1 MPPRSFIPPILAL
14 AAICVTSV
22 YKLAVQP
29 RVDEIPVGFAEA
41 ALVQKT
47 HIDGTP
53 LRTRYTAVAPIDFL
67 LSMLV
72 AVFAPASPVG
82 IPSTGCS
89 KSTLS
94 AKCLPFAACGPSRP
108 IGRLIAVA
116 SSASTFTPAT
126 LEAPSLV

>member
-14 AAICVTSV
+14 AAICATSV

-47 HIDGTP
+47 HINGTP

-72 AVFAPASPVG
+72 VVFAPGVAGWDSQYRLQQIYFVGQVFAICCVWTVEAHRASYRRRV
-82 IPSTGCS
+82 I
-89 KSTLS
+89 
-94 AKCLPFAACGPSRP
+94 R
-108 IGRLIAVA
+108 
-116 SSASTFTPAT
+116 
-126 LEAPSLV
+126 